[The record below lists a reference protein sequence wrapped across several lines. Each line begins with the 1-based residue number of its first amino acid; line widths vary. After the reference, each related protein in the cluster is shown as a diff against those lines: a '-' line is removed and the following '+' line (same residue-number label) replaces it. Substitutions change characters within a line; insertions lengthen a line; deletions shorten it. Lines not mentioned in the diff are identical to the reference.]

1 MYLAPI
7 VLDQD
12 RNTYMEC
19 HNYLAF
25 QQASILYSP
34 SKEPDTDS
42 LRIFKIFSLS
52 IWIYIFI
59 SYSILFI
66 LNSIQHWGFMTRE
79 SLVLL
84 LDYYRIFW
92 MQGIM
97 VKYHH
102 WRFLL
107 SIWLL
112 SSFIL
117 IQYFTSDF
125 RALLISDREDTIELI
140 DDLMS
145 PQIETVIISQNSYQ
159 HRIIID
165 V

>member
-1 MYLAPI
+1 MYLTPI
-7 VLDQD
+7 VLDED
-12 RNTYMEC
+12 RNIYMEC
-19 HNYLAF
+19 HFYMAF

-42 LRIFKIFSLS
+42 LRIFKIFS
-52 IWIYIFI
+52 I
-59 SYSILFI
+59 SYSILFV

-125 RALLISDREDTIELI
+125 RALLISNREDTIESI

-145 PQIETVIISQNSYQ
+145 PHIKTVIISQNSYQ
-159 HRIIID
+159 HRIIIN